1 MRHEQL
7 SVGQLIGG
15 PNGEVTRFLKMYVI
29 VPAAAVADRFV
40 ASVNMKVGSYTIAN
54 NGLPGDGFAHNVT
67 VAQTAVGAEDT
78 NGTVVVTG
86 TDLRGNVISEVIVPN
101 AGETVQGTKAFARV
115 TSVVGA
121 GWVISE
127 GNDTIVVGFG
137 DVIGL
142 PDFIPAAGD
151 IVLAALNTALINA
164 PTVTVGPSLCQNT
177 ILATGADGTKKLR
190 VLYQI

>member
-15 PNGEVTRFLKMYVI
+15 PNGEVTRFLKMSV
-29 VPAAAVADRFV
+29 VAPAAAVANRFV
-40 ASVNMKVGSYTIAN
+40 TSVNMKVGAYTIAN
-54 NGLPGDGFAHNVT
+54 NGLPGDGLAHNIT

-78 NGTVVVTG
+78 NGTITVTG

-101 AGETVQGTKAFARV
+101 AGETVQGTKAFAKV
-115 TSVVGA
+115 TSVIGA
-121 GWVISE
+121 GWVINE

-137 DVIGL
+137 EVIGL
-142 PDFIPAAGD
+142 PDFIQAASD
-151 IVLAALNTALINA
+151 IVLAALDTALINV
-164 PTVTVGPSLCQNT
+164 PTVTVGAALCQNT

>member
-15 PNGEVTRFLKMYVI
+15 PNGEVTRFLKMYV
-29 VPAAAVADRFV
+29 VAPAAAVANRFV
-40 ASVNMKVGSYTIAN
+40 TSVNMKVGAYTIAN
-54 NGLPGDGFAHNVT
+54 NGLPGDGLAHNVT

-78 NGTVVVTG
+78 NGTITVTG
-86 TDLRGNVISEVIVPN
+86 TDLRGNVISEIIVPN
-101 AGETVQGTKAFARV
+101 AGETVQGTKAFAKV

-121 GWVISE
+121 GWVINE

-142 PDFIPAAGD
+142 ADFIPAASD
-151 IVLAALNTALINA
+151 IVLAALDTTLINA
-164 PTVTVGPSLCQNT
+164 LTVTVGAALCQNT

>member
-15 PNGEVTRFLKMYVI
+15 PNGEVTRFLKMYV
-29 VPAAAVADRFV
+29 VAPAAAVANRFV
-40 ASVNMKVGSYTIAN
+40 TSVNMKVGAYTIAN
-54 NGLPGDGFAHNVT
+54 NGLPGDGLAHNVT

-78 NGTVVVTG
+78 NGTITVIG

-101 AGETVQGTKAFARV
+101 AGETVQGTKAFAKV

-121 GWVISE
+121 GWVINE

-142 PDFIPAAGD
+142 PDFIPAASD
-151 IVLAALNTALINA
+151 IVLAALDTALINA
-164 PTVTVGPSLCQNT
+164 PTVAVGAALCQNT